1 MRFLPRHL
9 TARIQSAAKHFKV
22 ILLLGARQT
31 GKSTLLHH
39 LLPQSK
45 IIVFDP
51 IKDLYEARTDPD
63 RFLDL
68 FPPLLVLDE
77 VQFAPEL
84 LAALKRRVDQSEEMG
99 QYYLTGS
106 QNFSVLKSVSES
118 ICKFCQTYPNMKIMP
133 GLIIHAGNET
143 YLVDQKTLALSW
155 KAL

>member
-31 GKSTLLHH
+31 GKRTLLHH

-51 IKDLYEARTDPD
+51 IQDLYEARTDPD

-68 FPPLLVLDE
+68 FPPPLVLDE

-84 LAALKRRVDQSEEMG
+84 LAALKRRNG
-99 QYYLTGS
+99 P
-106 QNFSVLKSVSES
+106 VLFNRVS
-118 ICKFCQTYPNMKIMP
+118 KF
-133 GLIIHAGNET
+133 
-143 YLVDQKTLALSW
+143 
-155 KAL
+155 